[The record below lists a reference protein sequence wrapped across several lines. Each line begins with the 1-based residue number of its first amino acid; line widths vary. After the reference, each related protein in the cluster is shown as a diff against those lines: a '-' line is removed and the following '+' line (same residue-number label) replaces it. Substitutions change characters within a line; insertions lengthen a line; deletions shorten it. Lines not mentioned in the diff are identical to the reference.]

1 MSELYNDSISYGIL
15 LALTSIIMLISGV
28 LTVDIFNFVALRQVT
43 RMRKILFE
51 SVIRQDISWHDM
63 ATKQNFTQQI
73 IE

>member
-1 MSELYNDSISYGIL
+1 MF
-15 LALTSIIMLISGV
+15 ISGV
-28 LTVDIFNFVALRQVT
+28 LAVDIFNFVALRQVT

-51 SVIRQDISWHDM
+51 TVIRQDIAWHDM